1 MVFRLKICLVTNV
14 ADKITHYTHNYTSTH
29 LRQSYSLLRLAS
41 VSFVFAENVCFL
53 WHSGSKAKLQIKKK
67 LNKKSITLKTAL
79 VLQWAISILIL
90 LLSRSPPLVNRF
102 KRQQISDVTEI
113 HKASQTLIT
122 YFKMSKSRN
131 IKTTLNYCW

>member
-1 MVFRLKICLVTNV
+1 MG
-14 ADKITHYTHNYTSTH
+14 A
-29 LRQSYSLLRLAS
+29 
-41 VSFVFAENVCFL
+41 
-53 WHSGSKAKLQIKKK
+53 SKATDKKK